1 MKKQTLLG
9 ATATGKSLG
18 YTDPVF
24 VVEKCNGK
32 ETPRVREIGPLIDG
46 LMESHSSLLRQDDT
60 TILDAE
66 SLSTEYYAQAFNPS
80 TCVVELFK
88 IFGLYAP

>member
-1 MKKQTLLG
+1 MPEFQIVSDFRPTGDQPQAIEGLVEGVNSGMKKQTLLG

-32 ETPRVREIGPLIDG
+32 KTPRVPL
-46 LMESHSSLLRQDDT
+46 R
-60 TILDAE
+60 
-66 SLSTEYYAQAFNPS
+66 
-80 TCVVELFK
+80 
-88 IFGLYAP
+88 